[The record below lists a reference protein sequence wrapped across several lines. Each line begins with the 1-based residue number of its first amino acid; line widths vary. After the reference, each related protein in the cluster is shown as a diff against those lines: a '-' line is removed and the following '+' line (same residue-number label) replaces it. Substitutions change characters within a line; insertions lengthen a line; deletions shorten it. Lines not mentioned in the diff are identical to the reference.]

1 MFPVTP
7 FINHVL
13 GQHGWAQDKLKAHAG
28 RVVRADFAPVS
39 LALRITSTGAVED
52 AALTT
57 PAQVTLTLNALRLPL
72 MLADPEAAL
81 RDVRIEGDAEL
92 AQLIGQLVRELKWD
106 AEEDLSKIVGDVPA
120 FRLAQAA
127 RSLRGWG
134 RDASQRLAENTA
146 AFLVDEEPTLVRKS
160 MAAEFAG
167 DVATLRD
174 DCARLE
180 KRLELL
186 ETRRGR

>member
-1 MFPVTP
+1 MFPVTH

-13 GQHGWAQDKLKAHAG
+13 GQHPWARDKLKVHAG
-28 RVVRADFAPVS
+28 GVVRADVAPMQ
-39 LALRITSTGAVED
+39 LALRIGAAGDVED
-52 AALTT
+52 AALTE
-57 PAQVTLTLNALRLPL
+57 PAQVTLTLNVLRLPL

-106 AEEDLSKIVGDVPA
+106 AEEDLSKVVGDVPA
-120 FRLAQAA
+120 FRLMQAA

-146 AFLVDEEPTLVRKS
+146 AFLVDEDPMLVRKS

-167 DVATLRD
+167 DVAILRD

-186 ETRRGR
+186 EARRSR

>member
-1 MFPVTP
+1 MFPVTH

-13 GQHGWAQDKLKAHAG
+13 GQHPWARDKLKVHAG
-28 RVVRADFAPVS
+28 RVVRADVAPQQ
-39 LALRITSTGAVED
+39 LALRIGAAGDVED
-52 AALTT
+52 AALTE
-57 PAQVTLTLNALRLPL
+57 PAQVTLTLNVLRLPL

-106 AEEDLSKIVGDVPA
+106 AEEDLSKVVGDVPA
-120 FRLAQAA
+120 FRLMQAA

-146 AFLVDEEPTLVRKS
+146 AFLVDEDPMLVRKS

-167 DVATLRD
+167 DVAALRD

-186 ETRRGR
+186 EARRSR